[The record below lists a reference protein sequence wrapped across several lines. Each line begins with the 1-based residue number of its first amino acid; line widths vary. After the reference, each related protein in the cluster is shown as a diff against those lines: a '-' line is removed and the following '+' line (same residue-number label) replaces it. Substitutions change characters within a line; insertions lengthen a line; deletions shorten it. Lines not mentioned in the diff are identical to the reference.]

1 MAFNSY
7 RYPRYHLAPPAPADH
22 PWTPVA
28 SSDATGKDDHTNEI
42 EGEIDLTTID
52 LRVAEGTIT
61 WF

>member
-1 MAFNSY
+1 VAFNSY
-7 RYPRYHLAPPAPADH
+7 RYPRYHLAPPAAADH

-28 SSDATGKDDHTNEI
+28 SVDQTDDGGHTNEV

-52 LRVAEGTIT
+52 LRVAEGTVT